1 MKSIYYLIAFI
12 LFVFVSTLG
21 ITGCNA
27 DRSNNERKINVV
39 FRYDDPSAG
48 SESEF
53 ELKIIDAFR
62 EHNATVTFGVIP
74 FICARDVHDT
84 SPQNVIPLG
93 PKKGKLL
100 GKAVK
105 EGVLDIAMHGY
116 SHQTRISDADHRTE
130 FRGLDYDSQFEKLSK
145 GKKLLEEMT
154 KAPISAFIPPW
165 NQYDLNTLKALE
177 KLGFSTLSAAMYGKA
192 PDSSGLNFM
201 PFTCRIPEV
210 REAVSWA
217 RISSDRQPLIV
228 VMFHRYDFSEPGHKG
243 RATFEEFYKL
253 LGWLGSQNDVR
264 FLSISQAA
272 KEISDLSAKRFRL
285 SCIYDTVESIVPKF
299 LRLSDVTYS
308 ESSPLVLTLTMIA
321 LLYFFI
327 AVLGMAFSY
336 SVACLL
342 FSKSAAVIK
351 IISVGSTIM
360 TTALILYSI
369 SDLSVGLSGMVI
381 ITVLVGLSIGLWFC
395 FLSRKRKIGE

>member
-1 MKSIYYLIAFI
+1 MKSIYYFGVFI
-12 LFVFVSTLG
+12 LFVFVSTLS
-21 ITGCNA
+21 ITGCNG
-27 DRSNNERKINVV
+27 DRSNNERQINVV
-39 FRYDDPSAG
+39 FRFDDPSADSD
-48 SESEF
+48 SELEF
-53 ELKIIDAFR
+53 KVIDAFR
-62 EHNATVTFGVIP
+62 EHNASVTFGVIP
-74 FICARDVHDT
+74 FICAGDVHDT
-84 SPQNVIPLG
+84 SPQDVIPLG

-100 GKAVK
+100 GKAVE

-116 SHQTRISDADHRTE
+116 SHQTRISDVKHRTE

-177 KLGFSTLSAAMYGKA
+177 KLGFSTLSAAIDGKA

-210 REAVSWA
+210 REAVSRA
-217 RISSDRQPLIV
+217 RTSSDRQPLII
-228 VMFHRYDFSEPGHKG
+228 VMFHSYDFSEHGQKG
-243 RATFEEFYKL
+243 RVTFGEFYKL

-272 KEISDLSAKRFRL
+272 KEISDLSAKRLRL
-285 SCIYDTVESIVPKF
+285 SYMYDTVEPIVPKF
-299 LRLSDVTYS
+299 LRLSDAAYS
-308 ESSPLVLTLTMIA
+308 ESSLLVLTLTMIA

-327 AVLGMAFSY
+327 AVFGMAFSY

-351 IISVGSTIM
+351 IGSVGSTIM
-360 TTALILYSI
+360 TVALILYAI

-381 ITVLVGLSIGLWFC
+381 ITILVGFSIGLWFC
-395 FLSRKRKIGE
+395 FLSRKRKIRE